1 MVDFQN
7 TIKAILISTR
17 KRGFMK
23 QRAWKCPRCQ
33 QSTFDF
39 PAISRRDN
47 ETEICSQCGVDEAMA
62 DYHGIPDNWLEK
74 AENGPSESP

>member
-23 QRAWKCPRCQ
+23 QEKYYLVWVAPN
-33 QSTFDF
+33 SDF
-39 PAISRRDN
+39 PEQRLDKVVPFDSFMVAKGIASQMN
-47 ETEICSQCGVDEAMA
+47 KETKGVQGTYEVRKETA
-62 DYHGIPDNWLEK
+62 
-74 AENGPSESP
+74 

>member
-23 QRAWKCPRCQ
+23 QEKYYLVWVAPNP
-33 QSTFDF
+33 DF
-39 PAISRRDN
+39 PEQRLDKVVPFDSFMVA
-47 ETEICSQCGVDEAMA
+47 
-62 DYHGIPDNWLEK
+62 
-74 AENGPSESP
+74 